1 MSSNVTS
8 GGRRPPRSGP
18 SGPPPARHR
27 PGGAPPR
34 HGPPPPPA
42 APPPPP
48 PRGGGRAPP
57 PPPLGRLGPLP
68 WIGPAVLLIVVVVLW
83 PVYEMVRTSFLKISV
98 SGFVRGW
105 AGLDKYRQLFDE
117 PDLGSVITAT
127 VVWTVGV
134 VALTMVLSLGLA
146 QLFNQRFPG
155 RRLTRWALI
164 APWAASVLMTAIGF
178 KWMLDRTAGV
188 LNTLMTDLGIVDSPK
203 DWLGDPSTAWP
214 WMMFVAVFVSL
225 PFTTYTLLAGLQ
237 TVPGEVYEAARVD
250 GAGVWQTYRR
260 ITLPLLRPAFL
271 VGVVINLINV
281 FNSFPVI
288 WGMTR
293 GGPDSDT
300 ATTTVFMYQLKS
312 SDIGESAA
320 MSVVN
325 FALVVVM
332 VAAFLKVSR
341 WNQEEA

>member
-1 MSSNVTS
+1 
-8 GGRRPPRSGP
+8 GRSGTRR
-18 SGPPPARHR
+18 SG
-27 PGGAPPR
+27 
-34 HGPPPPPA
+34 
-42 APPPPP
+42 
-48 PRGGGRAPP
+48 
-57 PPPLGRLGPLP
+57 LGRLGPLP
-68 WIGPAVLLIVVVVLW
+68 WIGPAALLIVVVVLW

-134 VALTMVLSLGLA
+134 VALTMVISLGLA

-155 RRLTRWALI
+155 RRVTRWALI

-188 LNTLMTDLGIVDSPK
+188 LNTLMTDLGIVDSPE